1 MDNLDEYL
9 QNNLDVLS
17 RSSRND
23 KVQKNSD

>member
-23 KVQKNSD
+23 KIHKNSE